1 MLSYLFNRL
10 KEPSTMAGLGMIGYV
25 ATHAPS
31 ILAAATTPQSA
42 VIGLLGLLATL
53 LPEGASSNSAVSK

>member
-10 KEPSTMAGLGMIGYV
+10 KEPSTMAGLSMVGYV

-31 ILAAATTPQSA
+31 ILAAATTPQTA
-42 VIGLLGLLATL
+42 VIGLLGLLAAL
-53 LPEGASSNSAVSK
+53 LPEGSTPVPVKS